1 MIESSLDAMIVMDG
15 DGTVREWN
23 PRAEEL
29 LGLTRDQVVGR
40 PSPRERVPPKVWAH
54 QEAALERYAQ
64 TGDPAVFHARIE
76 DVAEHVDGTAIPV
89 EVTVSA
95 ALIGGELM
103 ISRVVRDIAER
114 VAAREAVEAARDAA
128 ERAAQAKSA
137 FLATMSHEIRTPMNA
152 IVGMTS
158 LLRDSPLDEEQR
170 KHVETIRMS
179 GDQLLAIIND
189 ILDFSKIE
197 SGKLELEH
205 HAFALREVIESSLD
219 LLAPQAAAK
228 EIDLGYLLETD
239 GSTRLVGDS
248 TRLRQILINF
258 LSNAV
263 KFTNRGSVTIHG
275 RLTEV
280 PQQRNRRLRARPAA
294 AGGARHRHRDPAR
307 QAGDAVPVLHPGRRV
322 DHAQVRRH
330 RPRAGDLE
338 AAGRGDGRARHASTA
353 PSGSARPSRS
363 T

>member
-1 MIESSLDAMIVMDG
+1 
-15 DGTVREWN
+15 
-23 PRAEEL
+23 
-29 LGLTRDQVVGR
+29 
-40 PSPRERVPPKVWAH
+40 
-54 QEAALERYAQ
+54 
-64 TGDPAVFHARIE
+64 
-76 DVAEHVDGTAIPV
+76 
-89 EVTVSA
+89 
-95 ALIGGELM
+95 
-103 ISRVVRDIAER
+103 
-114 VAAREAVEAARDAA
+114 
-128 ERAAQAKSA
+128 
-137 FLATMSHEIRTPMNA
+137 
-152 IVGMTS
+152 
-158 LLRDSPLDEEQR
+158 
-170 KHVETIRMS
+170 MS

-197 SGKLELEH
+197 SGKLELED

-228 EIDLGYLLETD
+228 ELDLGYLLETD

-280 PQQRNRRLRARPAA
+280 AAANGDGRARAAA

-307 QAGDAVPVLHPGRRV
+307 QAGDAVPVVHPGRRL

-338 AAGRGDGRARHASTA
+338 AAGRGDGRARDGRQRASGA
-353 PSGSARPSRS
+353 ARPSRS